1 MRRALC
7 RDQEHPDQEVNLPG
21 FLEPVELVQL
31 EGLVHEVG
39 QVGYCRDGVA
49 VEADDDD
56 LVDEAAERASRLEFS
71 QFLDCK
77 LLLL

>member
-1 MRRALC
+1 MFCHPTFNFSEELSCLRRALC

-39 QVGYCRDGVA
+39 QVSYCRYRVA
-49 VEADDDD
+49 VEANDHDF
-56 LVDEAAERASRLEFS
+56 VDEAAERAG
-71 QFLDCK
+71 
-77 LLLL
+77 